1 MQLPAWTASG
11 RSPATTLDQVRRNL
25 DDPRPEYAQI
35 ADDLRSAVT
44 SGRLKTGDKLPSR
57 SKLAEQY
64 GVATATVN
72 RGVEQLVRE
81 GVVVAWNRGTFVR
94 RVPADTDAEP
104 SPEYSEIM
112 GELEAIRGDLDQL
125 ASRMARLEGLVGE
138 AGHGDS

>member
-1 MQLPAWTASG
+1 
-11 RSPATTLDQVRRNL
+11 VRRNL

-57 SKLAEQY
+57 SKLAQQY

-72 RGVEQLVRE
+72 RAVEQLVRE
-81 GVVVAWNRGTFVR
+81 GVVAAWNRGTFVR
-94 RVPADTDAEP
+94 RIPADTDAEQ
-104 SPEYSEIM
+104 SPEYSQIM
-112 GELEAIRGDLDQL
+112 SELDAIRGDLGRLAARVSQLEDL
-125 ASRMARLEGLVGE
+125 ASE

>member
-1 MQLPAWTASG
+1 
-11 RSPATTLDQVRRNL
+11 VRRNL

-44 SGRLKTGDKLPSR
+44 SGRLNTGDKLPSR
-57 SKLAEQY
+57 AKLAEQY

-72 RGVEQLVRE
+72 RAVEQLVRE

-94 RVPADTDAEP
+94 RVPAEAEP

-112 GELEAIRGDLDQL
+112 GELEAIRGDLGRL
-125 ASRMARLEGLVGE
+125 ASRVARLEDLARE
-138 AGHGDS
+138 PGHEDS

>member
-1 MQLPAWTASG
+1 M
-11 RSPATTLDQVRRNL
+11 RRNL

-57 SKLAEQY
+57 TSLARQY

-72 RGVEQLVRE
+72 RAVEQLVRD

-94 RVPADTDAEP
+94 RVPVDAEP
-104 SPEYSEIM
+104 TPEYAEIM
-112 GELEAIRGDLDQL
+112 SELDAIRGDLRQL
-125 ASRMARLEGLVGE
+125 ASRVAHLENLVGE
-138 AGHGDS
+138 ADAADS

>member
-1 MQLPAWTASG
+1 
-11 RSPATTLDQVRRNL
+11 VRRNL

-72 RGVEQLVRE
+72 RAVEQLVRE
-81 GVVVAWNRGTFVR
+81 GVVAAWNRGTFVR
-94 RVPADTDAEP
+94 RIPADTDAEP
-104 SPEYSEIM
+104 SPEYSQIM
-112 GELEAIRGDLDQL
+112 SELDAIRGDLGRLAARVAQL
-125 ASRMARLEGLVGE
+125 EDLVGK
-138 AGHGDS
+138 AGRGGS

>member
-1 MQLPAWTASG
+1 
-11 RSPATTLDQVRRNL
+11 VRRNL

-44 SGRLKTGDKLPSR
+44 SGRLKTGDKLLSR

-72 RGVEQLVRE
+72 RAVEQLVRE

-94 RVPADTDAEP
+94 RVPGDTDAEP
-104 SPEYSEIM
+104 SPEYLKIM
-112 GELEAIRGDLDQL
+112 SVLEAIRGDLDQL
-125 ASRMARLEGLVGE
+125 DSRIARLEGLVGE